1 MWFALALLP
10 LRLAVMTAAEFV
22 CYLAVLAATCNS
34 ASDRPLSRW
43 RRMLLSVVLP
53 LASRLVLWSV
63 GFWRLHVIGIPSS
76 NAKVFVSNHLS
87 LFDGFVL
94 TALLPRS
101 PPSFVAKAEGL
112 ANLPLYGRILQ
123 AMQVIFVDRTSAASR
138 KVTMERLASRYGP
151 FGDSAWPPLVVFPEG
166 TTAPFTPS
174 LLPFQLGAFRL
185 GQPVQPVVIRY
196 SHIDLSAP
204 TTSGWESGVKADI
217 VLILRAITSVRVGV
231 EVVFLPVYVP
241 SEEARASPELFAQGV
256 KTAMET
262 VASKHRGA

>member
-1 MWFALALLP
+1 MVT
-10 LRLAVMTAAEFV
+10 LREAAEV
-22 CYLAVLAATCNS
+22 RSTKMTCMAAVGRVPRGHDCTFYALFAA
-34 ASDRPLSRW
+34 
-43 RRMLLSVVLP
+43 
-53 LASRLVLWSV
+53 
-63 GFWRLHVIGIPSS
+63 
-76 NAKVFVSNHLS
+76 
-87 LFDGFVL
+87 
-94 TALLPRS
+94 
-101 PPSFVAKAEGL
+101 
-112 ANLPLYGRILQ
+112 
-123 AMQVIFVDRTSAASR
+123 
-138 KVTMERLASRYGP
+138 
-151 FGDSAWPPLVVFPEG
+151 
-166 TTAPFTPS
+166 
-174 LLPFQLGAFRL
+174 FQLGAFRL